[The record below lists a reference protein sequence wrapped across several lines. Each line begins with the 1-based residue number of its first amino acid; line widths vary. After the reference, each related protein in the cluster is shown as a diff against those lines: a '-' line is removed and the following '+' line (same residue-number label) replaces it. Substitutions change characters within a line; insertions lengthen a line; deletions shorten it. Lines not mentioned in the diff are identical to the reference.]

1 MLCIRTKT
9 PVDSP
14 EQDHIRFNIPVF
26 ASKNNQIDGN
36 RLAEEASTYC
46 TLSRR
51 TCCHAL
57 SLGFKI
63 VCVSFASTI
72 VKPFA
77 AVCFL
82 VEIES
87 LYKSFTW
94 THFFR
99 F

>member
-1 MLCIRTKT
+1 MDLSSDIHEGKVNLFCQT
-9 PVDSP
+9 S
-14 EQDHIRFNIPVF
+14 
-26 ASKNNQIDGN
+26 GN
-36 RLAEEASTYC
+36 RLAEEASSYC

-57 SLGFKI
+57 SLGFKV

-82 VEIES
+82 IEIES

-94 THFFR
+94 THCFR
-99 F
+99 FKTDIS

>member
-1 MLCIRTKT
+1 MIFMRERVNLFCKTSGNCI
-9 PVDSP
+9 
-14 EQDHIRFNIPVF
+14 
-26 ASKNNQIDGN
+26 
-36 RLAEEASTYC
+36 AEEASTYC

-82 VEIES
+82 IEIES
-87 LYKSFTW
+87 LYMCFTW
-94 THFFR
+94 THCFR
-99 F
+99 FKTDIS